1 MGLYVI
7 IMGVQGAGKGTQAA
21 YIQAQYG
28 IPQVSTGDLF
38 RAMKTREDDL
48 ARRVQDIMNAGLLV
62 PDDVTNEVLQDRL
75 EQADAAGGV
84 ILDGYPRNIAQA
96 EWLAQ
101 YLTGRGETLSAV
113 ILLELDAFIAFK
125 RAFGR
130 VQSPSSGQMFN
141 IYGDPD
147 GRLTWQAV
155 AHPTGDYPPR
165 IEATDTQTGET
176 LARRSDDAD
185 AASVVKRIDTFYAA
199 TQPLVDYYRE
209 RGLLVSID
217 ADQPI
222 QTVSAAIKSELD
234 RIAAGG

>member
-38 RAMKTREDDL
+38 RAMKTREDEL

-62 PDDVTNEVLQDRL
+62 PDEVTNEVLQDRL

-101 YLTGRGETLSAV
+101 YLTGRGESLSAV
-113 ILLELDAFIAFK
+113 ILLELDAFTAFK

-141 IYGDPD
+141 IYSEAE
-147 GRLTWQAV
+147 RLTWQAV
-155 AHPTGDYPPR
+155 PHPGGEYPPR
-165 IEATDTQTGET
+165 IEATDTQTGEA

-209 RGLLVSID
+209 RGVLVSVN
-217 ADQPI
+217 ADQPVEA
-222 QTVSAAIKSELD
+222 VSAAIKSELD
-234 RIAAGG
+234 RIQSGG